1 MPVRIQSLQ
10 VVSSRARSRNRIA
23 RCPLRAVPRPRLA
36 GRVRRDAREA
46 RSEGRGARGARRARE
61 EVCSGPEAT
70 SSGPRAGLDT
80 GWRRGVARRGARAS
94 RRAARHEIRN
104 TYRQARV
111 FR

>member
-46 RSEGRGARGARRARE
+46 RGEGRGARGEGRGARGEGRE
-61 EVCSGPEAT
+61 AGGEA
-70 SSGPRAGLDT
+70 GA
-80 GWRRGVARRGARAS
+80 RRGV
-94 RRAARHEIRN
+94 
-104 TYRQARV
+104 
-111 FR
+111 

>member
-46 RSEGRGARGARRARE
+46 RGEGREAGARR
-61 EVCSGPEAT
+61 
-70 SSGPRAGLDT
+70 
-80 GWRRGVARRGARAS
+80 GV
-94 RRAARHEIRN
+94 
-104 TYRQARV
+104 
-111 FR
+111 

>member
-46 RSEGRGARGARRARE
+46 RGEGRGARGEGRETRGARR
-61 EVCSGPEAT
+61 EA
-70 SSGPRAGLDT
+70 GA
-80 GWRRGVARRGARAS
+80 RRGV
-94 RRAARHEIRN
+94 
-104 TYRQARV
+104 
-111 FR
+111 